1 MGRVDMMMGCGKGS
15 APVGE
20 AVREVSKLCKG
31 NAGLSPSLGLHY
43 STPVP
48 SPPFSGSAG
57 VLSSSVH
64 PLTYVDVAHG
74 CHSRG

>member
-1 MGRVDMMMGCGKGS
+1 MAVSGGLLDGKDDMMAGCGKGS

-20 AVREVSKLCKG
+20 AVREVSKLCKE

-48 SPPFSGSAG
+48 NS
-57 VLSSSVH
+57 LSQDLQVSCLPVST
-64 PLTYVDVAHG
+64 P
-74 CHSRG
+74 